1 MVMVAPSVCYPRVHV
16 RVFQGEEQ
24 GFIMS
29 SVWDQ
34 RYAQRVQRIRGSAIR
49 ELLKF
54 TVQPE
59 TISLAGGLPAGE
71 LFPIEQITAVTQRI
85 LAKNG
90 QQALQYGPTEGY
102 MPLRELLA
110 HQLSETGIN
119 VSRENI
125 LITSGSQQGLDLLAR
140 VLLNPG
146 DRVLVESPT
155 YMGALQVFRPYEV
168 EFVAA
173 RSDEEGI
180 VTAELEPLLRQG
192 PKCFYAL
199 PTFQN
204 PSGVTMTLERRRQL
218 IELAGR
224 YDLAII
230 EDDPYSQLRF
240 EGEPLP
246 SLFALESERQQQGAG
261 RDQPYQ
267 GNVVLVKTFSKVLTP
282 GLRVAWVV
290 GPEPLIRTL
299 VRAKQG
305 TDLHTATLNQMISYE
320 LIHDGLL
327 EEHVPRLRALYH
339 ERRDAML
346 AALEEYCPDFVHW
359 THPQGGLFLW
369 LTLPPEID
377 ATDLLRDALEQ
388 RVTFVPGMSFHCD
401 GSGTNKLRL
410 SFSNVAPARIE
421 EAIQRLG
428 KLLHTRMLHA

>member
-1 MVMVAPSVCYPRVHV
+1 
-16 RVFQGEEQ
+16 
-24 GFIMS
+24 MS
-29 SVWDQ
+29 NVWDQ
-34 RYAQRVQRIRGSAIR
+34 RYAQRVQHMQGSAIR
-49 ELLKF
+49 ELLKI
-54 TVQPE
+54 TAQPD

-71 LFPIEQITAVTQRI
+71 LFPIEQITAVTQGI

-110 HQLSETGIN
+110 HQLSEMGIN
-119 VSRENI
+119 AARENI
-125 LITSGSQQGLDLLAR
+125 LITSGSQQGLDLLGK

-155 YMGALQVFRPYEV
+155 YMGALQAFRPYEP

-173 RSDEEGI
+173 RADTEGI

-192 PKCFYAL
+192 PKCLYVL

-224 YDLAII
+224 YDLPMI

-246 SLFALESERQQQGAG
+246 SLLTLEHERQQQGAG

-267 GNVVLVKTFSKVLTP
+267 GNVVLVNTFSKVLMP

-290 GPEPLIRTL
+290 GPESLIRKL
-299 VRAKQG
+299 VLAKQG
-305 TDLHTATLNQMISYE
+305 TDLHTAMLNQMISYE
-320 LIHDGLL
+320 LIREGLL
-327 EEHVPRLRALYH
+327 EEHVPQLRALYR

-346 AALEEYCPDFVHW
+346 AALDEYCPDYVHW
-359 THPQGGLFLW
+359 TRPQGGLFLW
-369 LTLPPEID
+369 VTLPPEID
-377 ATDLLRDALEQ
+377 ATALLKDALEHGIAY
-388 RVTFVPGMSFHCD
+388 VPGRAFHSD
-401 GSGTNKLRL
+401 GSGANTLRL
-410 SFSNVAPARIE
+410 SFSNVAPPRIE

-428 KLLHTRMLHA
+428 KLLHARMLRG